1 MAKAQSQFALPS
13 SGAVDN
19 FGFDNFGGYS
29 DLGQKTEALTPAP
42 KPKGMSKTA
51 LKAKPQLPKD
61 NFMKKYEQFGRNFEL
76 DVFNTI
82 QKDINE
88 MEDKKKQETLKT

>member
-1 MAKAQSQFALPS
+1 
-13 SGAVDN
+13 
-19 FGFDNFGGYS
+19 
-29 DLGQKTEALTPAP
+29 
-42 KPKGMSKTA
+42 MSKTA

-82 QKDINE
+82 QKDINVQFNNIPQRV
-88 MEDKKKQETLKT
+88 KVSGH